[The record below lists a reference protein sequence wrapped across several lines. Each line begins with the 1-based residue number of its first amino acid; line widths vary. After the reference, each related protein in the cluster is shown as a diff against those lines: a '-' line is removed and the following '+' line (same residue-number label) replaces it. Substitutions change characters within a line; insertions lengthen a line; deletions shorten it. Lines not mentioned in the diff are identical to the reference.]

1 MLIADAMPKQQANLQ
16 QLDSEE
22 FEFLTFYKNLKKGA
36 KNYLLVVKR
45 PKVVFKSIQKK
56 LTVIKAAGGLVEN
69 NKAEF
74 LFIYRNKKWDL
85 PKGKAEKGEKIKVT
99 AVREVEEECGVEILK
114 RGKLLCKTYHIYE
127 MNATVI
133 LKRTT
138 WYKMKVKGAPKL
150 IPQKEEGIT
159 SAVWVDP
166 NQIKTKI
173 KNTYPLIIEVLTE
186 GKLLQKS

>member
-99 AVREVEEECGVEILK
+99 AVREVEEECGVEISK

-133 LKRTT
+133 LKRTN